1 VIRSHRPRRLGL
13 GPGVLAGVLAGLL
26 TVGPVTAQDAEDLPT
41 VPETPVAMEFLYSPF
56 TDYAPFFV
64 AKDKGYFEDFGLDV
78 TLTVKSGSA
87 ETTQLLAAG
96 QSQAGGDTWA
106 SPFFNTIDQGATV
119 AITAQLAK
127 VPEDPAQK
135 SPVPLIVSQARYDSG
150 ELTSVADLAP
160 GDDGTLKKVGIP
172 GPGGFGEYSVALA
185 LETAGLTMAD
195 IEPVFLGPP
204 DTLAALE
211 NGGID
216 AGWTI
221 EPFPTIWADLSES
234 ISDDHARGVELG
246 FVAFNRDWL
255 EANTDAAILFT
266 AAYLKASAELDAGGF
281 SDPEIKDI
289 IAAYT
294 GLDIET
300 LDAIGK
306 TIRSADGSFEEAS
319 VRAQEGYFRDAGQLT
334 YEGDADIDSVYRRD
348 VLEAANAFLE
358 ANP

>member
-1 VIRSHRPRRLGL
+1 MNHTRRPRLALALGTALVASATL
-13 GPGVLAGVLAGLL
+13 GGVA
-26 TVGPVTAQDAEDLPT
+26 TAQDAEGLPPPT

-64 AKDKGYFEDFGLDV
+64 AKEKGYFEDNGLDV
-78 TLTVKSGSA
+78 TLTIKAGSA

-106 SPFFNTIDQGATV
+106 APFFNTIPQGATV

-127 VPEDPAQK
+127 VPDDTAQK

-150 ELTSVADLAP
+150 ELTTVADLAP
-160 GDDGTLKKVGIP
+160 GEDGTLKKVGIP

-185 LETAGLTMAD
+185 LESAGLTMAD

-211 NGGID
+211 SGGID

-221 EPFPTIWADLSES
+221 EPFPTIWADQTES

-246 FVAFNRDWL
+246 FVAFNSDWL

-266 AAYLKASAELDAGGF
+266 AAYLKASKELEAGGF
-281 SDPEIKDI
+281 ADPEIKDI
-289 IAAYT
+289 ISSYT
-294 GLDIET
+294 ELPIET
-300 LDAIGK
+300 LDAIGL
-306 TIRSADGSFEEAS
+306 TIRSEDGSFDEAS
-319 VRAQEGYFRDAGQLT
+319 VRAQETYFRDAGQLT
-334 YEGDADIDSVYRRD
+334 YEGEADIESVYRRD
-348 VLEAANAFLE
+348 ILEAANAYLE